1 MVNSNKPTKN
11 PVLRPGLRSQYV
23 GESGD
28 SPNLLS
34 RASSRASKQVHS
46 RGRLQTCH
54 IARPSLSAFSASRN
68 ATPEALALSSLGE
81 SEKEDMGSDCR

>member
-1 MVNSNKPTKN
+1 MVNSNKPMKN
-11 PVLRPGLRSQYV
+11 PVLPPGLQDSYQCV

-34 RASSRASKQVHS
+34 RASSRV
-46 RGRLQTCH
+46 QTCH
-54 IARPSLSAFSASRN
+54 IAKHSLSAFSASRN
-68 ATPEALALSSLGE
+68 ASPKALALSSLGE